1 MRCLLLC
8 CLVLLLPAPALAEH
22 ASEAPQIEAE
32 QSAAPFPP
40 LPDYLSDTPVA
51 LTPNETKALE
61 LAGQWAA
68 KSIAPVRN
76 ATGKVLYVHG
86 ASLPTIVA
94 APLNVCDVELQAGET
109 LNEVVVGDSARWLV
123 DVATSGSGENKT
135 VHLLIKPVDAGLE
148 SSAVVTT
155 SRRVYHLRLISQ
167 REGHTPYVGFLYMED
182 QVRRFREQAE
192 HEAKEERWRTA
203 SLDGREADLSTLN
216 FRYVVKGKASWK
228 PVQVYDDGRQTVI
241 RLPAAPA
248 TNEMPVLLVRKSGS
262 DVLVNYRVK
271 GQAMVV
277 DGLFEKVVLV
287 VGVGRD
293 QESIEIT
300 REDS

>member
-8 CLVLLLPAPALAEH
+8 CLVLLLPAPALAEQV
-22 ASEAPQIEAE
+22 SEAPQFEAG
-32 QSAAPFPP
+32 QPPMPFPP
-40 LPDYLSDTPVA
+40 LPDYLSDTPVV

-61 LAGQWAA
+61 LSGEWAA
-68 KSIAPVRN
+68 RSVTPVRN
-76 ATGKVLYVHG
+76 GMGKVLYVHG

-123 DVATSGSGENKT
+123 DVATSGAGEHKT

-192 HEAKEERWRTA
+192 REAREERWRTA
-203 SLDGREADLSTLN
+203 SIDGSDVDLSTLN
-216 FRYVVKGKASWK
+216 FRYLVKGKASWK
-228 PVQVYDDGRQTVI
+228 PVQVYDDGRQTII
-241 RLPAAPA
+241 RLPAGAA

-293 QESIEIT
+293 QESVEIT

>member
-1 MRCLLLC
+1 M
-8 CLVLLLPAPALAEH
+8 
-22 ASEAPQIEAE
+22 
-32 QSAAPFPP
+32 PFSP

-61 LAGQWAA
+61 LSGEWAA
-68 KSIAPVRN
+68 RSVAPVRN
-76 ATGKVLYVHG
+76 GTGKVLYVHG

-123 DVATSGSGENKT
+123 DVATSGAGEHKT

-192 HEAKEERWRTA
+192 REAKEERWRTA
-203 SLDGREADLSTLN
+203 SLDGSQVDLSTLN

-241 RLPAAPA
+241 RLPTA

-287 VGVGRD
+287 IGVGRD

-300 REDS
+300 REVS